1 VFRAEQASV
10 EPLLREREFL
20 WFEAHTAFASEDAA
34 YKQIEIDSG
43 IVQHL
48 ADHWGLPVTR
58 VERGESDRCPGAV
71 RTWGFDVPT
80 ADGRLNQVASTHLL
94 GQRFAKVFNLRAR
107 EDYVHQTSFGIGL
120 SRLVAA
126 VLDHNPQFGGADD
139 RITHGAGPGH
149 TARPVLDEDAGAAPP
164 A

>member
-1 VFRAEQASV
+1 MVGGNYAGFVDDRY
-10 EPLLREREFL
+10 PLEGFYVRTPKFMRLANWLAR
-20 WFEAHTAFASEDAA
+20 
-34 YKQIEIDSG
+34 
-43 IVQHL
+43 IVQ
-48 ADHWGLPVTR
+48 DT
-58 VERGESDRCPGAV
+58 VEQ

-139 RITHGAGPGH
+139 RIAHGAGPGH
-149 TARPVLDEDAGAAPP
+149 VARPVLDEGAGAAPP